1 MREGAK
7 HYKRRE
13 MHVHGRISSFHT
25 AQNCMQWK
33 TEYEAEAED
42 KS

>member
-1 MREGAK
+1 
-7 HYKRRE
+7 
-13 MHVHGRISSFHT
+13 MHVHGKLSRFHI

-42 KS
+42 K